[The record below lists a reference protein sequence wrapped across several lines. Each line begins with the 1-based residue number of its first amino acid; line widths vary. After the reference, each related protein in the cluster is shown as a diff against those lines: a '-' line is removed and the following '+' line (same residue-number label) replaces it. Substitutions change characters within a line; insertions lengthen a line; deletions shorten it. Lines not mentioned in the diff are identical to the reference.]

1 MRDSWATTIKN
12 RVCLQTG
19 CPKFN
24 YASCFIVPP
33 ILDKH
38 CSGSTIKSRAIPNL
52 WFMKLTHYAQ
62 HPKGLADRADH
73 LLALHFWRPHS
84 SHLTVRGDQWYS
96 VGGCWLVARAS
107 MRCWEDLGCPTSST
121 RMEWAKVAAWCAGE
135 CLEASAATKTEKTV
149 LKVVKSGP

>member
-1 MRDSWATTIKN
+1 MLDSWATIKN
-12 RVCLQTG
+12 RVCLKTG

-33 ILDKH
+33 MLDKH

-62 HPKGLADRADH
+62 HRPRDWPTGPTTF
-73 LLALHFWRPHS
+73 LLCTS
-84 SHLTVRGDQWYS
+84 GSLTPPTSPFVATGTP
-96 VGGCWLVARAS
+96 LVAADWYPVL
-107 MRCWEDLGCPTSST
+107 RCGAGKIWDAPPAQPEWSGQRWLLGVP
-121 RMEWAKVAAWCAGE
+121 VNAWKP
-135 CLEASAATKTEKTV
+135 LQKTEKTV